1 MCTYVESKTLDI
13 RRLCTDR
20 RQDVAVIFLFGLD
33 ALFTRD
39 SRAHSSVVLSL
50 PQLLAAVLDPVKP
63 ESRCHLSTVG
73 GLETE
78 TLCKKEFKNKKIRY
92 LFNSR

>member
-1 MCTYVESKTLDI
+1 LDI
-13 RRLCTDR
+13 RRLCTDM

-50 PQLLAAVLDPVKP
+50 PQLLAAIGSYRDLT
-63 ESRCHLSTVG
+63 SCYWL
-73 GLETE
+73 L
-78 TLCKKEFKNKKIRY
+78 
-92 LFNSR
+92 